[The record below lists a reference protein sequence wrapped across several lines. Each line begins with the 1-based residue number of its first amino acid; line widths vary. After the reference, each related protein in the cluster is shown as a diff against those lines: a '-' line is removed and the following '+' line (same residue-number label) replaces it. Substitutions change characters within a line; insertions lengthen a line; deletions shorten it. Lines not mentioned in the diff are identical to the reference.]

1 MRPAAKKRR
10 MVTSDD
16 ESSPTKLTK
25 PSQSPKSKST
35 STLKAPKTVASKP
48 QKVVKPPKSV
58 SSRASSVPLS
68 VQEASEKES
77 VAAEEEEEAGEG
89 ELSDVASEEAA
100 VASKTAEHLFNNDLT
115 MDFKGSWP
123 QGEPAPYALITEA
136 FSLIEGTTKRIEK
149 TSYLTSLLYTVINR
163 SRDKNKDHEP
173 DVTSVLQTV
182 YLCINRLS
190 PDYIGIELGIGESL
204 LIKAITESTGRSVAN
219 IKADLKKEGDL
230 GLVAMN
236 SKANQKMIVKPK
248 TLTVPVVFARLKE
261 IALTSGAQSQAKKT
275 SIITK
280 LLAACQSKIADST
293 SSEAKF
299 IIRSLEGKLR
309 IGLAERTV
317 LVSLAHAVVLDEKD
331 RLGKNWSK
339 EKLSTKLE
347 EATAILKQ
355 VYSEIPSYDIVIPA
369 LLKYGI
375 ADLRSHCKL
384 TPGIP
389 LKPMLAKPT
398 KAIGEV
404 LDRFE
409 GKKFTCEYK
418 YDGERAQVHLLEDGS
433 ISVFSRNSEDMSKK
447 YPDLVVQ
454 IPKCIKEG
462 TKSFVLDAEAVAIDK
477 TTGKLMPFQE
487 LSRRKRKDVKVE
499 DITVRVCLFAFDLLY
514 LNGEPLLHKS
524 LEDRRKLLR
533 ENFVSVP
540 FEFDFAKSSDGETTD
555 EIQTFLEESVK
566 DGCEGLMVKMLHSD
580 ESFYEPS
587 RRSINWL
594 KLKKDYLAGVGD
606 SLDLVVV
613 GGYYGKGK
621 RTAVYGAFL
630 LACYDAD
637 NEEWQT
643 ICKIGTGFSD
653 EALQE
658 HAKTL
663 RELEI
668 GTPRGDIKIGG
679 AKPDIWFEPKVV
691 WEVLTADLSLSPIYT
706 AAQGLVDQRG
716 ISLRFPRFLRVRD
729 DKNADDATGPEQI
742 AEMYQRQALAQSKSK
757 KKADGEDDFW

>member
-1 MRPAAKKRR
+1 
-10 MVTSDD
+10 
-16 ESSPTKLTK
+16 
-25 PSQSPKSKST
+25 
-35 STLKAPKTVASKP
+35 
-48 QKVVKPPKSV
+48 
-58 SSRASSVPLS
+58 
-68 VQEASEKES
+68 
-77 VAAEEEEEAGEG
+77 
-89 ELSDVASEEAA
+89 
-100 VASKTAEHLFNNDLT
+100 
-115 MDFKGSWP
+115 
-123 QGEPAPYALITEA
+123 
-136 FSLIEGTTKRIEK
+136 
-149 TSYLTSLLYTVINR
+149 
-163 SRDKNKDHEP
+163 
-173 DVTSVLQTV
+173 
-182 YLCINRLS
+182 
-190 PDYIGIELGIGESL
+190 
-204 LIKAITESTGRSVAN
+204 
-219 IKADLKKEGDL
+219 
-230 GLVAMN
+230 
-236 SKANQKMIVKPK
+236 
-248 TLTVPVVFARLKE
+248 
-261 IALTSGAQSQAKKT
+261 
-275 SIITK
+275 
-280 LLAACQSKIADST
+280 T